1 MKRVVKILME
11 RDGESREDA
20 MELVNNFKEE
30 MQQLIE
36 DKGSLDDAEELLE
49 LHFGLEPDYLEDFLL
64 F

>member
-1 MKRVVKILME
+1 ME

-20 MELVNNFKEE
+20 MELVNNFTKEME
-30 MQQLIE
+30 ELIE
-36 DKGSLDDAEELLE
+36 GKGTLDDAEELVE

>member
-1 MKRVVKILME
+1 ME

-20 MELVNNFKEE
+20 IQLVKNFTKEMDE
-30 MQQLIE
+30 LIE
-36 DKGSLDDAEELLE
+36 GKGTLDDAEELFE

>member
-1 MKRVVKILME
+1 ME

>member
-1 MKRVVKILME
+1 MKRVAKILME

-20 MELVNNFKEE
+20 IELVKNFKKE
-30 MQQLIE
+30 MEQLIE
-36 DKGSLDDAEELLE
+36 DKGTLDDAQELLE

>member
-1 MKRVVKILME
+1 MKRVMKILME

-20 MELVNNFKEE
+20 IELVKNFKKGLE
-30 MQQLIE
+30 QLIE
-36 DKGSLDDAEELLE
+36 DKGSLDDAEELVE

>member
-1 MKRVVKILME
+1 MKILME

-20 MELVNNFKEE
+20 IQLVKNFTKEMDE
-30 MQQLIE
+30 LIE
-36 DKGSLDDAEELLE
+36 GKGTLDDAEELFE